1 MLGFVNTLLLTSKT
15 LDLSMISSSSF
26 HLHGH
31 LSDMFLLKH
40 IIISQKVS
48 PKLLSDYFSELRTE
62 SMEERESVR
71 AMVRNR
77 ISRDSVA
84 KTMYEINRQPW
95 ELEELEEESSRK
107 VEAGLSQ
114 EERIAELRRTTESML
129 THRTEYIQSTRE
141 LALQAMRVSSE
152 DILSCS

>member
-1 MLGFVNTLLLTSKT
+1 
-15 LDLSMISSSSF
+15 
-26 HLHGH
+26 
-31 LSDMFLLKH
+31 
-40 IIISQKVS
+40 
-48 PKLLSDYFSELRTE
+48 
-62 SMEERESVR
+62 MEERESVR

-95 ELEELEEESSRK
+95 ELEELEELEEESSRK

-114 EERIAELRRTTESML
+114 EDRIAELRRTTESML